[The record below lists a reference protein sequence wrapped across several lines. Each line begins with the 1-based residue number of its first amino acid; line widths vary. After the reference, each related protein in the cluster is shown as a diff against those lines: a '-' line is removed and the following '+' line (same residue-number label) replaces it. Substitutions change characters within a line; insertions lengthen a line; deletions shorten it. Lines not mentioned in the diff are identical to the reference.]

1 LHNYRKY
8 SGIPYEITKA
18 VGSPLLITMVHQ
30 TGLEPVRLNHTLL
43 RRARMPIPPLVRDL
57 LYNYNKFLLDFH
69 LFLKNEAGCASLH
82 LDVQVTSGETDEG
95 QRHAC
100 ENP

>member
-1 LHNYRKY
+1 
-8 SGIPYEITKA
+8 
-18 VGSPLLITMVHQ
+18 
-30 TGLEPVRLNHTLL
+30 
-43 RRARMPIPPLVRDL
+43 MPIPPLVRDL

-95 QRHAC
+95 
-100 ENP
+100 